1 MDDKGSLSQLVLVLS
16 TEVDQNHAE
25 ALANSLLERRLV
37 ACVSLYPVQSHYCW
51 QGKLEKSS
59 EVQLLIKT
67 TPDRLDALLVA
78 MNELHSY
85 DTPELIHWRASASTA
100 YGDWAVEAVASQG
113 F

>member
-25 ALANSLLERRLV
+25 ALASALLERRLV
-37 ACVSLYPVQSHYCW
+37 ACVSLYPVQSHYRW

-85 DTPELIHWRASASTA
+85 DTPELIHWRASASAA
-100 YGDWAVEAVASQG
+100 YGDWAVEAVASQD